1 MNYSI
6 CLTLCGLLLASAAVA
21 APFVPRTD
29 NEVLEHLPFRP
40 TDPVARE
47 INGLRRQLA
56 EEPQNMATA
65 LQLARSYFAQAGAQS
80 DPRYVGYAQAA
91 LKPWWSLPNPPA
103 PVLVMRATLRQY
115 GHDFAGALADLDAA
129 LLINPADVEA
139 LSLRADINLV
149 TGDYAASRKDCA
161 RMSPYVT
168 TLTDAGCVT
177 FIEGMTGRARQSH
190 DVLLNL
196 LNSAKNVSPEQRLW
210 LLTRLAEMEWLLN
223 DVALAEAHFKRA
235 LALNV
240 VDGFLLAAYADFLLD
255 YGRPREVLVLL
266 KDWSRADP
274 MLLRLT
280 LAAHMTGDKV
290 FAEHQTAL
298 AARYAAARMRGDTT
312 HEQEESRFTLVV
324 LKQPEEALRLAQSNW
339 RVQRE
344 PRDARAL
351 LEAALAANKP
361 AAAKPVLDWMEMT
374 AIEDWYLRK
383 IAAQLASL
391 GGAK

>member
-1 MNYSI
+1 
-6 CLTLCGLLLASAAVA
+6 
-21 APFVPRTD
+21 
-29 NEVLEHLPFRP
+29 
-40 TDPVARE
+40 
-47 INGLRRQLA
+47 
-56 EEPQNMATA
+56 
-65 LQLARSYFAQAGAQS
+65 
-80 DPRYVGYAQAA
+80 
-91 LKPWWSLPNPPA
+91 
-103 PVLVMRATLRQY
+103 
-115 GHDFAGALADLDAA
+115 
-129 LLINPADVEA
+129 
-139 LSLRADINLV
+139 
-149 TGDYAASRKDCA
+149 
-161 RMSPYVT
+161 MSPYVT

-177 FIEGMTGRARQSH
+177 FIDGMTGRARQSH
-190 DVLLNL
+190 DALLNL
-196 LNSAKNVSPEQRLW
+196 LSRAKNVSPEQRLW
-210 LLTRLAEMEWLLN
+210 LLTRLAEMAWRLN
-223 DVALAEAHFKRA
+223 DAALAEAHFKRA
-235 LALNV
+235 LALNIA
-240 VDGFLLAAYADFLLD
+240 DGFLLAAYADFLLD
-255 YGRPREVLVLL
+255 YGRPREVLALL

-290 FAEHQTAL
+290 SAEHQTAL

-312 HEQEESRFTLVV
+312 HEQEESRFTSVV
-324 LKQPEEALRLAQSNW
+324 LKQADEALRLAQSNW